1 MTLLFSSAYQTIL
14 AIAKA
19 VLEIAKTGIYPLDRD
34 LFNEVYFIRAKVSNI
49 ITATTEIDRAVN
61 D

>member
-14 AIAKA
+14 AITKA
-19 VLEIAKTGIYPLDRD
+19 LLEIAKTGIYPLDRD
-34 LFNEVYFIRAKVSNI
+34 LFNEVYFISAKVSNI